1 MFTPS
6 NDKFL
11 QAAEKEKVVQVLTL
25 ENFKY
30 AEQEPIGSI
39 SFLGLAGPSHN
50 TRLAVQEYD
59 IPEDLVT
66 SNSSEIFSLQPV
78 FAQPS
83 EQFDHNLN
91 LFID

>member
-50 TRLAVQEYD
+50 TRRAMQEYD
-59 IPEDLVT
+59 IPEDSVT
-66 SNSSEIFSLQPV
+66 TNSSEIFSFQPV

-83 EQFDHNLN
+83 EQFDQT
-91 LFID
+91 